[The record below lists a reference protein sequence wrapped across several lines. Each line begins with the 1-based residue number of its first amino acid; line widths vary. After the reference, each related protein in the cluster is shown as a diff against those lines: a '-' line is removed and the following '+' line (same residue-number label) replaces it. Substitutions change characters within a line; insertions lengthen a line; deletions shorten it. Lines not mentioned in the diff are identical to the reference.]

1 MKQETMMFAAALIQA
16 GGAILFAGTVI
27 YEAIRR
33 HLERK
38 AQIIQG
44 LHYVWNQSTDPPKT
58 LEEQVGPPFASPRQ
72 IRFYGSTTGANTI
85 SDLDRPITAEKSRWV
100 PGGVPLDFTPRM
112 APSTLARNS
121 HDGDAA

>member
-38 AQIIQG
+38 AQIING
-44 LHYVWNQSTDPPKT
+44 LHDVWNQSTDPPKT

-72 IRFYGSTTGANTI
+72 IRFYNERLH
-85 SDLDRPITAEKSRWV
+85 DLGKHWSYPIK
-100 PGGVPLDFTPRM
+100 GVPVIRVKNHPG
-112 APSTLARNS
+112 ATL
-121 HDGDAA
+121 